1 MAKRSEVQKREAK
14 LLVKIKD
21 SKHID
26 AKLRF
31 ALLATL
37 RIAIFIE
44 IEVVN
49 PCKKKD
55 QLFAHLNL
63 AKKES
68 FSILSEFF
76 KNFYVTQQSNHSKCY
91 QCVHRSQ
98 RGCAI
103 TCPGRAIISLSL
115 MGISVDKRCATRSCR
130 INFFR

>member
-31 ALLATL
+31 ALLASL

-49 PCKKKD
+49 PCRVRGEETNYLPTWICLKKKAYPSY
-55 QLFAHLNL
+55 Q
-63 AKKES
+63 S
-68 FSILSEFF
+68 FFL
-76 KNFYVTQQSNHSKCY
+76 
-91 QCVHRSQ
+91 R
-98 RGCAI
+98 
-103 TCPGRAIISLSL
+103 IS
-115 MGISVDKRCATRSCR
+115 T
-130 INFFR
+130 